1 MSSAFTARPCFIAPG
16 KASRSSWAMGNCWP
30 TKPAGR
36 GSPRS
41 HPFAPTRAS
50 ACSTVSIDWR
60 LQRLE
65 TDETDDAVAVWLRDD
80 RILYGGPAC
89 IPFLPNVGSPQR
101 PLRDVKFP
109 RSAVVGA
116 VLRNGE
122 LLIPGGT
129 TLIQPGDRT
138 VVFALPD
145 AMNELDR
152 LFG

>member
-1 MSSAFTARPCFIAPG
+1 M
-16 KASRSSWAMGNCWP
+16 
-30 TKPAGR
+30 
-36 GSPRS
+36 
-41 HPFAPTRAS
+41 
-50 ACSTVSIDWR
+50 
-60 LQRLE
+60 
-65 TDETDDAVAVWLRDD
+65 
-80 RILYGGPAC
+80 
-89 IPFLPNVGSPQR
+89 
-101 PLRDVKFP
+101 KFP

-138 VVFALPD
+138 VVFALPE